1 MRVNPFNFRSQKRR
15 MADHAVLAYVEW
27 RAQCTAVWV
36 AYRRW
41 MDVGGADA
49 ALAYT
54 AYEAALDREE
64 AAARIY
70 ARLMRR
76 VGHLVET
83 GLDYPLAATM
93 APRFGPASP

>member
-1 MRVNPFNFRSQKRR
+1 

-27 RAQCTAVWV
+27 RAQCTAVWD
-36 AYRRW
+36 AYRCW
-41 MDVGGADA
+41 VDGGDTDA
-49 ALAYT
+49 ALAYA

-64 AAARIY
+64 EAARIY
-70 ARLMRR
+70 ARLMGR
-76 VGHLVET
+76 VGHMVET

>member
-1 MRVNPFNFRSQKRR
+1 
-15 MADHAVLAYVEW
+15 MADRAVLAYVEW
-27 RAQCTAVWV
+27 RAQCTAVWD
-36 AYRRW
+36 AYRCW
-41 MDVGGADA
+41 MNVGSADA

-54 AYEAALDREE
+54 AYDAALDREE

-76 VGHLVET
+76 AGHLVET

-93 APRFGPASP
+93 APGFGPASP

>member
-1 MRVNPFNFRSQKRR
+1 VRVNPFNYRSRKRR
-15 MADHAVLAYVEW
+15 MVDRAVLAYVEW
-27 RAQCTAVWV
+27 RAQCAAVWD
-36 AYRRW
+36 AYRCW
-41 MDVGGADA
+41 LDVGGADA

-70 ARLMRR
+70 ARITRR
-76 VGHLVET
+76 VGHLVEP
-83 GLDYPLAATM
+83 GLDHPPAATM